1 MESVSL
7 MAKGTMHSTILYSVY
22 LFLTEEHNSPL
33 LKFGQPIV
41 LPSKNY
47 SIKGEYKR
55 NNFTGGKPQKYC
67 LKLGD
72 QG

>member
-1 MESVSL
+1 MKSVSL
-7 MAKGTMHSTILYSVY
+7 MAKGTIHSTILYSIH
-22 LFLTEEHNSPL
+22 LFLTEEHGSL
-33 LKFGQPIV
+33 LFKFGQPTV

-55 NNFTGGKPQKYC
+55 NNVTGGKPQKYC
-67 LKLGD
+67 LKQGD